1 MVVELNSQVE
11 WIYCSWGGRTSVSGA
26 GIQEGRKAC
35 KAFEEK
41 SLNKKSKCSPSSS
54 KAIILLVEDNKV
66 NILVGKIN
74 AGAAGLWNRQETMES
89 KQSVQYRSINMILS

>member
-1 MVVELNSQVE
+1 LNGFTVHK
-11 WIYCSWGGRTSVSGA
+11 GRTSVSGA
-26 GIQEGRKAC
+26 GIQDGRKAC
-35 KAFEEK
+35 KAFEGK

-74 AGAAGLWNRQETMES
+74 AGAAGLWNRPETMES